1 MTCSGEITQN
11 PRRGSIWQGCETAP
25 SKPSVQTRQLLAA
38 MDDNT
43 TSLKAMMETILARLD
58 EQKVDSDK
66 RLEAQI
72 SFNTQVSQD
81 LRSLAKQVDLT

>member
-1 MTCSGEITQN
+1 
-11 PRRGSIWQGCETAP
+11 
-25 SKPSVQTRQLLAA
+25 

-66 RLEAQI
+66 RLGAQI